1 MINNFTDNDLKWINK
16 PENFLIE
23 NSRVIIITS
32 PNTDLW
38 QKTYYNFIN
47 DNAPVLQTETD
58 KKYFSF
64 IIKTSFNGSQR
75 FDQCGIAVY
84 LDSENWIKAS
94 VEYEN
99 EKFQHLGSVVTN
111 NGYSDWATSEI
122 SADIK
127 QMWYRLSR
135 RENDFKIECSYD
147 GENYKQMRL
156 CHLNKADNKISFG
169 IYACS
174 PGNSSFKAEFTEM
187 KMTECSGMLINN

>member
-16 PENFLIE
+16 PENFSIE

-156 CHLNKADNKISFG
+156 CHLNRADNKISFG

-187 KMTECSGMLINN
+187 KMTECMWHAHK